1 MPESS
6 KSRRSSH
13 RTSHGRSSAGT
24 THNSSAARSS
34 TALDDSRYPSGPPA
48 SAAQSLRVPSLRAP
62 SSRFS
67 LNDQFA
73 ASRQEYALWDDDGS
87 SIFERVTNASE
98 AGDTDATDRVLVSGP
113 NDSGPND
120 SAPGSEFPDWD
131 YYDVLCLPRDA
142 ADLSQ
147 DEIRRAYHRLFLLF
161 YPDSYPEHLRPIAR
175 QQFLRAQEAFEALID
190 PARRAEYDLSQF
202 LEADEPDDTAS
213 ASYEAA
219 FKEVVRDRLQN
230 GVQTSSDLG
239 IRLDAT
245 RLRPNRLNPPWQ
257 RGSPKLK
264 LLDFALSQSA
274 SVDVPALRNVM
285 QPQVSR
291 LERLALSKGN
301 KKDEAEG
308 LSQPAIEVATP
319 TVTLLGSVYGVTGDL
334 SLMPTA
340 LLYDRYQPLLPLTI
354 PRHRLIQLVEN
365 KLSPLVTL
373 RYRQEFL
380 NHAPPP
386 PPDKVRWLKTAVEL
400 ESDILPEFSVT
411 SRIYHHIII
420 PNFREPTVVEASVQ
434 SSRHLPRT
442 PPRFTIGARQN
453 LYRGTALAGTAF
465 ARADTG
471 DWVLRSSEPYS
482 FYSDF
487 SKMNPNMFSTEGPL
501 KTAPSLEV
509 GFRTGP
515 PERIPAPG
523 SSDSPNSD
531 RGIRGLDNE
540 LDACNDGTWAISAA
554 ATPTSVG
561 GFVRY
566 SKNLSIPFQLPS
578 FEPSDPSVPSSARL
592 EVELCS
598 STFQDRYIAL
608 RNLWSVGRF
617 ARLGLEV
624 GVSLHSL
631 HLSVYWSRLGQR
643 LSVPL
648 LVAPQALLSQSIFFW
663 AGALPF
669 TGLAAVQLFLHQRR
683 SRASK
688 SGSRTRRSPR
698 PDLAST
704 STHAVARNRYEADN
718 VTVLLAQ
725 PVEARQKRQ
734 TSLGGLVILS
744 AKYGVPDSDGNL
756 AGEHV
761 ADVTIALAA
770 LIDDS
775 PSNAGAHLVLPSSV
789 RKSRIPGFWDP
800 APGRDK
806 TLRVQYSFKGVEG
819 IAEVRGRAELVLPP
833 PPPPPT
839 KS

>member
-1 MPESS
+1 M
-6 KSRRSSH
+6 
-13 RTSHGRSSAGT
+13 
-24 THNSSAARSS
+24 
-34 TALDDSRYPSGPPA
+34 LDIPPA
-48 SAAQSLRVPSLRAP
+48 PRPPAPPAAAPQSLRAA

-67 LNDQFA
+67 LNEQFA
-73 ASRQEYALWDDDGS
+73 ATRQEYELWDDDAS
-87 SIFERVTNASE
+87 SIFDRVTIASE
-98 AGDTDATDRVLVSGP
+98 AGDTDATDRVLVSSGDSFRRASSP
-113 NDSGPND
+113 NNAG
-120 SAPGSEFPDWD
+120 PGSEFPDWD
-131 YYDVLCLPRDA
+131 FYDILCLPRDA

-147 DEIRRAYHRLFLLF
+147 DQIRCAYHRLFLLF
-161 YPDSYPEHLRPIAR
+161 YPDSYPEQLRPIAR

-190 PARRAEYDLSQF
+190 PARRAQYDLSRLLQ
-202 LEADEPDDTAS
+202 ADQPDDTAS
-213 ASYEAA
+213 VSYEAV
-219 FKEVVRDRLQN
+219 FKEAVRDRLQN

-245 RLRPNRLNPPWQ
+245 RLRSNRASSSWQ
-257 RGSPKLK
+257 SGSSKLK
-264 LLDFALSQSA
+264 LLDFALSQSV
-274 SVDVPALRNVM
+274 SIDVPTLRNIM
-285 QPQVSR
+285 QPQVTW
-291 LERLALSKGN
+291 LERLALSKN
-301 KKDEAEG
+301 KKRDEAQG
-308 LSQPAIEVATP
+308 LSQPTIEVTTP
-319 TVTLLGSVYGVTGDL
+319 TLTVLGSVYGVTGDL
-334 SLMPTA
+334 SLMSTA

-373 RYRQEFL
+373 RYRQEFV

-386 PPDKVRWLKTAVEL
+386 SSDKVRWIKSAVEL
-400 ESDILPEFSVT
+400 ESDILPEFCVT
-411 SRIYHHIII
+411 SRLYHHIIL
-420 PNFREPTVVEASVQ
+420 PDFTEPAVIEASVQ

-442 PPRFTIGARQN
+442 PPRFTIGARQSI
-453 LYRGTALAGTAF
+453 YHGTAF
-465 ARADTG
+465 ARVDSG
-471 DWVLRSSEPYS
+471 DWVLSSNES
-482 FYSDF
+482 CRFFTDF
-487 SKMNPNMFSTEGPL
+487 SKINPNMFSTEGPL
-501 KTAPSLEV
+501 KMAPSMEL

-515 PERIPAPG
+515 PERIPGPG

-540 LDACNDGTWAISAA
+540 LDTCEEGTWAVSAA
-554 ATPTSVG
+554 ATPSSVG

-566 SKNLSIPFQLPS
+566 SKNLSLPFQLPS
-578 FEPSDPSVPSSARL
+578 FKPSEHPVPSSARV

-598 STFQDRYIAL
+598 STFQDRYLAL

-631 HLSVYWSRLGQR
+631 HVSVYWSRLGQR

-648 LVAPQALLSQSIFFW
+648 LIAPQALLSPSIIFW

-683 SRASK
+683 GRASK
-688 SGSRTRRSPR
+688 SGSRAPRRP
-698 PDLAST
+698 LTA
-704 STHAVARNRYEADN
+704 AAAQVAISRNRYEADN

-744 AKYGVPDSDGNL
+744 AKYGVPDSNGNL

-775 PSNAGAHLVLPSSV
+775 SSNTGSRLVLPSSV

-800 APGRDK
+800 APDREK
-806 TLRVQYSFKGVEG
+806 TLRVKYSFKGVED
-819 IAEVRGRAELVLPP
+819 IIEVRGRTDLVLPP
-833 PPPPPT
+833 PPPPLPT